1 MILCYCIAKIQKKA
15 KSNNRFLQYC
25 SLRGFG
31 PVFWIYRLDGPS
43 VWTWL
48 TGHGG
53 IFCCG
58 RVFSW
63 KWHHHTWCISERY
76 SRLIVDQLHVVD
88 VFNIFKIDLFVYY
101 DSFSSLKVREILCQF
116 DFVVNYLC
124 QCYTCN
130 RRNFWEILC
139 HVDQSAKT
147 GRLHLY
153 TRISDSYCESFKIR
167 RANFYGFL
175 KFYRFVGT

>member
-1 MILCYCIAKIQKKA
+1 MFILLRKKNWSKTIFRLILCYCIARIQQKA

-76 SRLIVDQLHVVD
+76 SKLIVDQLHVVD
-88 VFNIFKIDLFVYY
+88 VFIIIKMYLFVYY
-101 DSFSSLKVREILCQF
+101 DSFSSLKVRVILCQF
-116 DFVVNYLC
+116 FILLWIICVSVIHVTEGISEKTLWFLNIVSC
-124 QCYTCN
+124 RPECKNRTC
-130 RRNFWEILC
+130 
-139 HVDQSAKT
+139 VS
-147 GRLHLY
+147 LY
-153 TRISDSYCESFKIR
+153 K
-167 RANFYGFL
+167 N
-175 KFYRFVGT
+175 

>member
-1 MILCYCIAKIQKKA
+1 MFILLRKKNWSKTIFRLILCYCIAKIQKKA

-76 SRLIVDQLHVVD
+76 SKLIVDQLHVVD
-88 VFNIFKIDLFVYY
+88 VFIIIKMYLFVYY

-130 RRNFWEILC
+130 RRNFWENFVI
-139 HVDQSAKT
+139 
-147 GRLHLY
+147 
-153 TRISDSYCESFKIR
+153 FK
-167 RANFYGFL
+167 Y
-175 KFYRFVGT
+175 YVM